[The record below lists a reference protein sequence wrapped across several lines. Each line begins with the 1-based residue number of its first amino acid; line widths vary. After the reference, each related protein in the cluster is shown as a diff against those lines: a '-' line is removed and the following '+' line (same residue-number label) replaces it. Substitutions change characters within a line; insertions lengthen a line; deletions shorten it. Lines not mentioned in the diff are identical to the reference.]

1 MIQFDHVSK
10 VYPNGTVGLDDV
22 NLTIQDGEFVAI
34 IGRSGAGKST
44 LLRSVNRM
52 HRITSGTLMVNGIN
66 VSTLS
71 IAINKLEKKGFV
83 VRVRDEVDRRIVRIS
98 LTEKGREALA
108 RHEQFY
114 FRVVDE
120 ALRGMDND
128 QKRLLVR
135 SMDHM
140 LNFFVSQLSSCEAE
154 RDGSREEQKK

>member
-71 IAINKLEKKGFV
+71 GKSL
-83 VRVRDEVDRRIVRIS
+83 RRFRRGIGMVFSPPAYRICHS
-98 LTEKGREALA
+98 GGYCWVFSAGRI
-108 RHEQFY
+108 
-114 FRVVDE
+114 
-120 ALRGMDND
+120 
-128 QKRLLVR
+128 K
-135 SMDHM
+135 
-140 LNFFVSQLSSCEAE
+140 
-154 RDGSREEQKK
+154 